1 MLDRLLSIVK
11 RSRGEPEAL
20 GQVYRFRAQLK
31 HRKSQSRVIE
41 IKGDQTLGDFDTVL
55 RMTFDHDLSDH
66 LSQFFPGQAWQSRGY
81 GAIDPFRAGPGA
93 ARKIGALRLHPGDT
107 LDYVYDFG
115 DDIQHVLTLEA
126 IVDPEPD
133 ARYPRVV
140 GRSQPAPR
148 KKKTAQ
154 R

>member
-41 IKGDQTLGDFDTVL
+41 IKGEQTLGDLDTVL

-81 GAIDPFRAGPGA
+81 GAIDPSAPA
-93 ARKIGALRLHPGDT
+93 PARR
-107 LDYVYDFG
+107 
-115 DDIQHVLTLEA
+115 
-126 IVDPEPD
+126 
-133 ARYPRVV
+133 
-140 GRSQPAPR
+140 GRSAR
-148 KKKTAQ
+148 CGSIRVIRWITSTTSGTTFNTS
-154 R
+154 